1 MIKIY
6 IIFFGN
12 IISILSLTILLIVYL
27 VLKNLR
33 NLVGKILM
41 SLSVSLLFAQVFFLI
56 SNYIS
61 KDELDFID
69 YEINYES

>member
-6 IIFFGN
+6 ITFFGN

>member
-6 IIFFGN
+6 ITFFGN

-69 YEINYES
+69 YEIYYES